1 MNNND
6 YYLSYNEYDNK
17 DLKNLEIELKEKK
30 LISFFSHLI
39 ENSEWSYIDNLLSK
53 KIDFY
58 KEINAKICL
67 EKYLENLSNS
77 LYHNGQWR
85 KELINVLELSST
97 KYFFIKRQFT
107 KNIVKNIKEIENNIK
122 LTTRERV
129 LSSPFSKDTLEIGK
143 KLMTENTNL
152 LYLFKGIKLEEF
164 KILGNK
170 LNLENKL
177 QNKLSKEKKK
187 EKVKKI

>member
-1 MNNND
+1 MNNKD
-6 YYLSYNEYDNK
+6 YYLEYNQYDNK

-39 ENSEWSYIDNLLSK
+39 ENSEWNYIDNLLAN

-97 KYFFIKRQFT
+97 KHFFIKRQFT
-107 KNIVKNIKEIENNIK
+107 KNIVKNIKEIEINIK
-122 LTTRERV
+122 NRTRERV
-129 LSSPFSKDTLEIGK
+129 LASPFSRDTLEIGK
-143 KLMTENTNL
+143 RLMTENEKL
-152 LYLFKGIKLEEF
+152 IYLFKGIKLDEF
-164 KILGNK
+164 KILKNK
-170 LNLENKL
+170 LILENKL
-177 QNKLSKEKKK
+177 QKILKSENKK
-187 EKVKKI
+187 EKINKI

>member
-1 MNNND
+1 MNNKD
-6 YYLSYNEYDNK
+6 YYLEYNQYDNK

-39 ENSEWSYIDNLLSK
+39 ENSEWNYIDNLLAN

-97 KYFFIKRQFT
+97 KHFFIKRQFT
-107 KNIVKNIKEIENNIK
+107 KNIVKNIKEIEINIK
-122 LTTRERV
+122 NSTRERV
-129 LSSPFSKDTLEIGK
+129 LASPFSRDTLEIGK
-143 KLMTENTNL
+143 RLMTENEKL
-152 LYLFKGIKLEEF
+152 IYLFKGIKLDEF
-164 KILGNK
+164 KILKNK
-170 LNLENKL
+170 LILENKL
-177 QNKLSKEKKK
+177 QKILKSENKK
-187 EKVKKI
+187 EKINKI